1 MFMLSHEKQPMAD
14 RKKIQKAAND
24 IIAEVVSYRRH
35 LHAHPELSFNEY
47 ETADYLASILDS
59 WDIPFERVANTGLV
73 AHIRGE
79 NPDKKVIALRA
90 DTDALPIT
98 EANDQP
104 YASQNEGVMHACGH
118 DVHTAS
124 MLGVVRLLNA
134 FKKEFEGTIKILFQ
148 PGEEKAPGGASLMIK
163 EGALEEPV
171 PEVIFG
177 QHVLPELESGT
188 VGFKPG
194 KFMAS
199 SDEIRITVQGQ
210 GGHAA
215 MPYKLVDPVLI
226 ASHVVVGLQQL
237 VSRNADP
244 NTPSVLSFGVIEGK
258 GANNVIPDSVYLEG
272 TFRTFEENWRQQA
285 HEKIRSLAKGIAQS
299 MGGDCDV
306 VIDSGYPTLYNNET
320 LTAKARQY
328 ATDYLGEDSVI
339 DLPLRMTAEDFAIYS
354 QYMPAA
360 FYRLGVANQAK
371 GIDSALHTPTF
382 DIDEASLK
390 TGVGLMT
397 FIALRELENR
407 AFNG

>member
-1 MFMLSHEKQPMAD
+1 MTNKETIK
-14 RKKIQKAAND
+14 KAAD
-24 IIAEVVSYRRH
+24 KLLKELIAHRRH

-47 ETADYLASILDS
+47 KTADYIASILDQ
-59 WDIPFERVANTGLV
+59 WKIPFERKANTGLV
-73 AHIRGE
+73 ALVKGQSPE
-79 NPDKKVIALRA
+79 KNTIALRA
-90 DTDALPIT
+90 DTDALPIK

-124 MLGVVRLLNA
+124 MLGVVKLLGD
-134 FKKEFEGTIKILFQ
+134 FRDQFEGTVKVLFQ
-148 PGEEKAPGGASLMIK
+148 PGEERAPGGASMMIADK
-163 EGALEEPV
+163 VLENPA

-177 QHVLPELESGT
+177 QHVMPELESGT

-199 SDEIRITVQGQ
+199 SDEIRITVKGQ

-215 MPYKLVDPVLI
+215 MPHKLVDPVLI
-226 ASHVVVGLQQL
+226 ASQVVVGLQQL
-237 VSRNADP
+237 VSRNANP

-285 HEKIRSLAKGIAQS
+285 HENIRSMAKGIAQS

-306 VIDSGYPTLYNNET
+306 AIDRGHPSLFNHEA
-320 LTAKARQY
+320 LTARAREY
-328 ATDYLGEDSVI
+328 ASEYMGEDSVI
-339 DLPLRMTAEDFAIYS
+339 DLPLRMTAEDFAIYA
-354 QYMPAA
+354 QCMPAA
-360 FYRLGVANQAK
+360 FYRLGVANKEK
-371 GIDSALHTPTF
+371 GVDSALHTPTF

-397 FIALRELENR
+397 FIAIKELENQPVYE
-407 AFNG
+407 